1 MVNLPYSLAPR
12 LGPLAEVLLALGFR
26 FDSAYISLDDKLLV
40 AWLAVWIAFLWIL
53 PTTQELMRNFNPAF
67 GFRAAPPAA
76 PAGVPALAK
85 VQAALVW
92 RPTLPWAAAT
102 ALIAAAAFL
111 SLTRVSEFLYFQFY
125 RTGGAGAE
133 RRGGQPTRYSLK
145 RNCR

>member
-40 AWLAVWIAFLWIL
+40 AWLAFWIAFLWIL

-76 PAGVPALAK
+76 GRKTDAAGK
-85 VQAALVW
+85 
-92 RPTLPWAAAT
+92 
-102 ALIAAAAFL
+102 
-111 SLTRVSEFLYFQFY
+111 SGD
-125 RTGGAGAE
+125 GGVDLGG
-133 RRGGQPTRYSLK
+133 RRII
-145 RNCR
+145 N